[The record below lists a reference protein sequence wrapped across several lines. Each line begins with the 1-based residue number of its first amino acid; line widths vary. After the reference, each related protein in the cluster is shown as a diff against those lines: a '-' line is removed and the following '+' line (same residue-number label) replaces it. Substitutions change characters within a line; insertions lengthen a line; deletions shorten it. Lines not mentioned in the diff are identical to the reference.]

1 MSELYFKK
9 FPTMSYANTIC
20 TDITK
25 RVTVV
30 APIRYSPTLYENYTI
45 KSESRADM
53 IASNYYD
60 DPYYEW
66 LLYLTNGIIDPY
78 YDWNLSSSD
87 LYSHIVQKYGSLET
101 ATKKVKYYQNN
112 WANDDTEITPSFYN
126 NSLTYDHKKYYT
138 PNYGQS
144 YQIISYRRKQDDTT
158 KNTNKLIDMSITI
171 NTGNGYIVGETVDIL
186 NVNTAVGAGEIEFAN
201 TTNVKI
207 KNISGNTSATNS
219 IRGDISNTK
228 ATITTSSVL
237 FENITNDEA
246 VYWSPVYYYDYEVEL
261 NEKNKNI
268 KLLNQNYALQV
279 AEQLRKVLKS

>member
-1 MSELYFKK
+1 MYFKK
-9 FPTMSYANTIC
+9 FPRISYANNIC

-30 APIRYSPTLYENYTI
+30 APLRYSPVVYEKYTI
-45 KSESRADM
+45 KQDSRADM

-87 LYSHIVQKYGSLET
+87 FYSHIIQKYGSMSI

-112 WANDDTEITPSFYN
+112 WANDDTEITPAAYN
-126 NSLTYDHKKYYT
+126 NYLPYEHRKYYT
-138 PNYGQS
+138 PNFNS
-144 YQIISYRRKQDDTT
+144 SSQIISYSRKQDDTK
-158 KNTNKLIDMSITI
+158 KNTNKLISMEIAITS
-171 NTGNGYIVGETVDIL
+171 GNGFNVGETVDIVH
-186 NVNTAVGAGEIEFAN
+186 VNTTVGAGEIEYAN
-201 TTNVKI
+201 TTVVKI

-219 IRGDISNTK
+219 IRGDNTNTI
-228 ATITTSSVL
+228 ATITSSTIQY
-237 FENITNDEA
+237 ENIKDDEA
-246 VYWSPVYYYDYEVEL
+246 VYWNPVYYFDYEVEL
-261 NEKNKNI
+261 NEQNKNI
-268 KLLNQNYALQV
+268 KLLNENYALQT

>member
-9 FPTMSYANTIC
+9 FPTISYANTTC

-25 RVTVV
+25 RVV
-30 APIRYSPTLYENYTI
+30 ALSPIRYSPVAYENYTI
-45 KSESRADM
+45 KSDSRADV
-53 IASNYYD
+53 IATNYYD

-78 YDWNLSSSD
+78 YDWTLNSSD
-87 LYSHIVQKYGSLET
+87 FYSHIVQKYGSISI

-112 WANDDTEITPSFYN
+112 WANDDTEITPAAYN
-126 NSLTYDHKKYYT
+126 SYLPYDHRKYYT
-138 PNYGQS
+138 PNYGSS
-144 YQIISYRRKQDDTT
+144 YQIISYSRKKDDTT
-158 KNTNKLIDMSITI
+158 KNTNKLISLGITI
-171 NTGNGYIVGETVDIL
+171 NSGNGYVVGETVDIL
-186 NVNTAVGAGEIEFAN
+186 NINNVIGAGEVEYAN

-219 IRGDISNTK
+219 IRGDSSNTL
-228 ATITTSSVL
+228 ATITTSTIQY
-237 FENITNDEA
+237 ENITDAEA
-246 VYWSPVYYYDYEVEL
+246 VYWNPVYFYDYELEL

-268 KLLNQNYALQV
+268 KLLNNNYALET